1 MDGKKL
7 PMGIVLRDL
16 EAFQK
21 LIHIFTDE
29 STVASYEFTYRAPLY
44 KFSREVSEKLAEGL
58 SSLEKFDLYY
68 EKGILDEKA
77 RVQLAAKFRADYIR
91 KNPASEASDLFFASG
106 DVLAFKLLL
115 RPPSDLVEMAPALDA
130 IAAHP
135 HDEAVFKALCAGGRI
150 DENHFVAEVHMFL
163 DHVYNPRRR
172 DLPIVKQAMTGAR
185 ARDPVIVEMYTSGA
199 IPGYFIHILEPPIHD
214 VDGALVMLPG

>member
-1 MDGKKL
+1 
-7 PMGIVLRDL
+7 MGIVLRDL
-16 EAFQK
+16 EAYQK
-21 LIHIFTDE
+21 LIHILTEE

-44 KFSREVSEKLAEGL
+44 KFSREVTERLAEGL

-91 KNPASEASDLFFASG
+91 KHPASEASDVFFASG
-106 DVLAFKLLL
+106 DVLSFRLLL
-115 RPPSDLVEMAPALDA
+115 RPPSDLVEVEAALAA

-135 HDEAVFKALCAGGRI
+135 HDEAVLAALRARERI
-150 DENHFVAEVHMFL
+150 DESHFVAEVHMFL

-172 DLPIVKQAMTGAR
+172 DIPAVKQSMTGGR

-199 IPGYFIHILEPPIHD
+199 IPGYFIHVLEPPIHD